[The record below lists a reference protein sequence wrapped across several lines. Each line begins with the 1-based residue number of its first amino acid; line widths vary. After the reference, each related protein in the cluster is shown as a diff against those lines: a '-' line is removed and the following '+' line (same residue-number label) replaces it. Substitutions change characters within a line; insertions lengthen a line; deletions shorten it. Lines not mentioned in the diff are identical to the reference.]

1 MAKKRILIADDEE
14 DFLTAMTVRLK
25 IAGYET
31 VVARNGFE
39 VKEKCE
45 KEAPDLIVLDIMMPK
60 MDGFE
65 VLREMKKDDSLKD
78 IPVIYLTAGAFDIS
92 QELDILSQ
100 ADDFML
106 KTVESHKIV
115 EKIKNIL
122 G

>member
-14 DFLTAMTVRLK
+14 DFLTAITIRLK
-25 IAGYET
+25 NAGYET
-31 VVARNGFE
+31 VLARNGLE
-39 VKEKCE
+39 VKEECE
-45 KEAPDLIVLDIMMPK
+45 KVLPDLIVLDVMMPK

-65 VLREMKKDDSLKD
+65 VLRNLKENETFKG

-100 ADDFML
+100 AHDFML
-106 KTVESHKIV
+106 KTVDGEKIV
-115 EKIKNIL
+115 ERIGKIL